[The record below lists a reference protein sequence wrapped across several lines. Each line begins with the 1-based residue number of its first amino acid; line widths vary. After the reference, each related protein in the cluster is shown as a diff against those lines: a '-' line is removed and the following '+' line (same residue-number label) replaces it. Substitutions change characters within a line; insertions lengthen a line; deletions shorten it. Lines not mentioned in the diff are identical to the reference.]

1 LIKANGAYLNEPLT
15 VEIRSREEKMSN
27 VSRRS
32 ALYGF
37 AAAAM
42 LAVGLGPVDS
52 ARAQGDPIRIAL
64 GDIETVET
72 LNFLIAVERAKERG
86 VPIEMQFLKSED
98 IAAQAVV
105 SGESDIGI
113 GTPYALIQKSRA
125 PIRMF
130 FRMSSLRFFPVVNT
144 DFYQDWDDLDGEE
157 VVVHSRGSGTEAL
170 MRLMEQKHGIQYSNI
185 SYVPG
190 SEVRAG
196 AMLQGNVKATIVDS
210 AAWRLIQDKG
220 GDKFKVLPVD
230 EVDATDEALYA
241 NTNFLEER
249 EDDVAVLVEEL
260 LKTWREIAENPE
272 VVVEL
277 KEKYNLAQ
285 DLPSDLE
292 AELVPFYRESAESGV
307 FPLNGGSPEQI
318 QADFDFYAT
327 AGQLEGEPSELKVE
341 DFWDFDPVNKAL
353 EKVGKV

>member
-1 LIKANGAYLNEPLT
+1 MLKL
-15 VEIRSREEKMSN
+15 
-27 VSRRS
+27 SRRN
-32 ALYGF
+32 ALAGL
-37 AAAAM
+37 AAAAG
-42 LAVGLGPVDS
+42 LAVSLGAADL
-52 ARAQGDPIRIAL
+52 ALAQDKEPIKIAL

-130 FRMSSLRFFPVVNT
+130 YRLSSLRFFPVVNT
-144 DFYQDWDDLDGEE
+144 EFYQEWEDLDGEE

-170 MRLMEQKHGIQYSNI
+170 MQLMAQRHGIEYSNI

-190 SEVRAG
+190 AEVRAG
-196 AMLQGNVKATIVDS
+196 AMLQGNVRATIVDS
-210 AAWRLIQDKG
+210 AAWRLLQDRG
-220 GDKFKVLPVD
+220 GDKFKALPV
-230 EVDATDEALYA
+230 EQVDATDEALYA

-249 EDDVAVLVEEL
+249 EDDVAILVEEL
-260 LKTWREIAENPE
+260 LKTQREIVENPE
-272 VVVEL
+272 RAVEL
-277 KEKYNLAQ
+277 KEQYNLAQ

-292 AELVPFYRESAESGV
+292 AEIVPYFRESAEADM
-307 FPLNGGSPEQI
+307 FPLNGGTPEQI
-318 QADFDFYAT
+318 QEDFGFYAV
-327 AGQLEGEPSELKVE
+327 AGQLEGDPSEMKAE
-341 DFWDFDPVNKAL
+341 DFWDFDPVSKAL